1 MTLALVG
8 TALLGFLLFGL
19 GVAVTVQR
27 RRTRTYY
34 GCRVDPTNTLYR
46 LIRAHGN
53 TAEYA
58 PMLSVLM
65 LTAAQ
70 CDASS
75 WVLMAIGLVTV
86 SRYLHVIG
94 MLVGPT
100 LDASPNVFRLFGAPG
115 TYLGGLLLCLAI
127 LTKAPPHGCR
137 PALTRAESTHQSVV

>member
-1 MTLALVG
+1 
-8 TALLGFLLFGL
+8 LGLLLFGL
-19 GVAVTVQR
+19 GACVTMER
-27 RRTRTYY
+27 RRTQTYHAY
-34 GCRVDPTNTLYR
+34 QIDPANRLYR
-46 LIRAHGN
+46 LVRAHGN

-70 CDASS
+70 RDPSS
-75 WVLMAIGLVTV
+75 WVLLVISLVTL

-100 LDASPNVFRLFGAPG
+100 LDARPNVFRLIGAPG

-127 LTKAPPHGCR
+127 LAK
-137 PALTRAESTHQSVV
+137 L